1 MAEGEIMTNII
12 NLIKGKKEFIK
23 FGIVGV
29 SNTLITFLVYNIL
42 LKLGMNY
49 LVANIIGYICGMING
64 FIWSKNWVFKVDNES
79 KMYFIKFALVNLL
92 SLVISTGLLMV
103 LVKQLSFNTTIA
115 QLITTCITVV
125 INYLL
130 NKIWTFKV

>member
-1 MAEGEIMTNII
+1 MIDIVNF
-12 NLIKGKKEFIK
+12 IKGKKEFIK

-29 SNTLITFLVYNIL
+29 SNTLITFVVYNIL
-42 LKLGMNY
+42 LRLGINY

-64 FIWSKNWVFKVDNES
+64 FIWSKNWVFKVNNES

-92 SLVISTGLLMV
+92 SLAVSTGLLMV
-103 LVKQLSFNTTIA
+103 LVKQLSLNSTIA

-130 NKIWTFKV
+130 NKIYTFKV

>member
-1 MAEGEIMTNII
+1 MTSII

-29 SNTLITFLVYNIL
+29 SNTLITFVVYNIL
-42 LKLGMNY
+42 LKLGVNY

-64 FIWSKNWVFKVDNES
+64 FIWSKNWVFKVDKES

-92 SLVISTGLLMV
+92 SLIVSTGLLMV
-103 LVKQLSFNTTIA
+103 LVKQLSLNSTIA

-125 INYLL
+125 INYIL
-130 NKIWTFKV
+130 NKMWTFSA

>member
-1 MAEGEIMTNII
+1 MTSII

-29 SNTLITFLVYNIL
+29 SNTLITFAVYNIL
-42 LKLGMNY
+42 LKLGINY
-49 LVANIIGYICGMING
+49 LIANIIGYICGMING
-64 FIWSKNWVFKVDNES
+64 FIWSKNWVFKVNNES

-92 SLVISTGLLMV
+92 SLAVSTGLLMV

-130 NKIWTFKV
+130 NKIWTFSE

>member
-1 MAEGEIMTNII
+1 MIDIVNF
-12 NLIKGKKEFIK
+12 IKGKKEFIK

-29 SNTLITFLVYNIL
+29 SNTLITFVVYNIL
-42 LKLGMNY
+42 LKLGINY

-64 FIWSKNWVFKVDNES
+64 FIWSKNWVFRVSKES

-92 SLVISTGLLMV
+92 SLAVSTGLLMV
-103 LVKQLSFNTTIA
+103 LVKKLSFNSTIA

-130 NKIWTFKV
+130 NKIYTFKV

>member
-1 MAEGEIMTNII
+1 MTKII
-12 NLIKGKKEFIK
+12 NLIKEKKEFIK

-42 LKLGMNY
+42 LKLGVNY
-49 LVANIIGYICGMING
+49 LVANVIGYICGMING
-64 FIWSKNWVFKVDNES
+64 FIWSKKWVFKVEDES
-79 KMYFIKFALVNLL
+79 KMYFVKFALVNLL
-92 SLVISTGLLMV
+92 SLAVSTGLLMI
-103 LVKQLSFNTTIA
+103 LVKQLSLNSTVA

-130 NKIWTFKV
+130 NKVWTFNT

>member
-1 MAEGEIMTNII
+1 MTSII

-42 LKLGMNY
+42 LKLGVNY
-49 LVANIIGYICGMING
+49 LVANVIGYICGMING
-64 FIWSKNWVFKVDNES
+64 FIWSKKWVFKVEDES
-79 KMYFIKFALVNLL
+79 KMYFVKFALVNLL
-92 SLVISTGLLMV
+92 SLAVSTGLLMI
-103 LVKQLSFNTTIA
+103 LVKQLSLNSTVA

-130 NKIWTFKV
+130 NKVWTFNT

>member
-1 MAEGEIMTNII
+1 MTNVI
-12 NLIKGKKEFIK
+12 NIIKGKKEFIK

-29 SNTLITFLVYNIL
+29 SNTLITFVIYNIL
-42 LKLGMNY
+42 LKLGINY
-49 LVANIIGYICGMING
+49 LLANVIGYICGMING
-64 FIWSKNWVFKVDNES
+64 FIWSKNWVFRVSKES

-92 SLVISTGLLMV
+92 SLAVSTGLLMV
-103 LVKQLSFNTTIA
+103 LVKQLSLNSTIA

-130 NKIWTFKV
+130 NKIYTFKV

>member
-1 MAEGEIMTNII
+1 VTDIVNF
-12 NLIKGKKEFIK
+12 IKGKKEFIK

-29 SNTLITFLVYNIL
+29 SNTLITFVVYNIL
-42 LKLGMNY
+42 LKLGINY

-64 FIWSKNWVFKVDNES
+64 FIWSKNWVFKVNNES

-92 SLVISTGLLMV
+92 SLAVSTGLLMV

-115 QLITTCITVV
+115 QLITTCITVI

-130 NKIWTFKV
+130 NKIYTFKV

>member
-1 MAEGEIMTNII
+1 MIDIVNF
-12 NLIKGKKEFIK
+12 IKGKKEFIK

-29 SNTLITFLVYNIL
+29 SNTLITFVVYNIL
-42 LKLGMNY
+42 LKIGINY

-64 FIWSKNWVFKVDNES
+64 FIWSKNWVFRVNKES

-92 SLVISTGLLMV
+92 SLAVSTGLLMV
-103 LVKQLSFNTTIA
+103 LVKQLSLNSTIT

-130 NKIWTFKV
+130 NKIYTFKV